1 MNRYLKHISPN
12 FHYIY
17 NIMKINESTNKW
29 ENYNI
34 EKGYTEITYS
44 FPNWSILRGDKYKTL
59 TTFNEKGKD
68 LVRAKLQQWEEVANI
83 KFIEVKSEKDT
94 DIKFGIYNNINEIG
108 SYTSYSTRGF
118 AYHPNN
124 LEKNNKIEKNKIE
137 KVEDYSFSGQI
148 WINIS
153 DMSIIEYIRKS
164 TITPEQEI
172 IVNNFKSKANII
184 DYVVEENNDYYLILK
199 NNNALA
205 HIDNT
210 ENIFKNSSEIQ
221 RVINHE
227 IGHALGLKHTFTRQK
242 TTDCEENTTKY
253 SIMSYNYPE
262 FKHADFKGMSPLTLQ
277 LMDTYAIQATYGQN
291 KFTHI
296 GNTTY
301 GFNSNT
307 KKEHYS
313 LNTSE
318 DKIITCIWD
327 AEGIDTLDFS
337 KYSVDQKIDL
347 SEGSFSD
354 VGGLR
359 ANISIAYDTVI
370 ENAIGGSK
378 SDIISGNDVNNRLF
392 GKLGDD
398 TLYAKGGNDFLY
410 GGEGNDYL
418 YGEEGDDL
426 LYGEQGDDYLMGSEG
441 NDYLSG
447 GQGNDYLWDSEGNN
461 ILYGGLGN
469 DILLSAKGNDVLNG
483 GEGNDYLDA
492 GMGNNQLTGGAGYD
506 TFSFNSKDNNSSN
519 LITDFQ
525 SGIDKIYFY
534 KNIDNNKA
542 INNINIVNSNSLN
555 NNEGNLYYDNIKNIT
570 MLKINTA
577 ETSESKYL
585 NINIIGK
592 YEYEDLF
599 C

>member
-12 FHYIY
+12 FNYIY
-17 NIMKINESTNKW
+17 NIMRINESTNKW
-29 ENYNI
+29 ESYNI

-68 LVRAKLQQWEEVANI
+68 LVRAKLQQWEDVANI

-94 DIKFGIYNNINEIG
+94 DIKFGIYNNINEIAG
-108 SYTSYSTRGF
+108 YTNYSIKGF
-118 AYHPNN
+118 AYRPNN
-124 LEKNNKIEKNKIE
+124 IEKKNKIE
-137 KVEDYSFSGQI
+137 KDKIEKVGDYSFSGQV

-153 DMSIIEYIRKS
+153 DMNIIENIKKS
-164 TITPEQEI
+164 TITPEQQTR
-172 IVNNFKSKANII
+172 VNYFKSKANII
-184 DYVVEENNDYYLILK
+184 DYVVEENNDYYLLLK
-199 NNNALA
+199 NNNARA

-210 ENIFKNSSEIQ
+210 ENVFKNDSDIQ

-253 SIMSYNYPE
+253 SIMSYNHPE

-370 ENAIGGSK
+370 ENAIGGCK

-398 TLYAKGGNDFLY
+398 TLYAKGGDDFLY

-418 YGEEGDDL
+418 YGEEGDDF

-441 NDYLSG
+441 NDYLYG

-506 TFSFNSKDNNSSN
+506 TFNFNSKDNNSSN

-534 KNIDNNKA
+534 KNIDNSKT

-555 NNEGNLYYDNIKNIT
+555 NNEGNFYYDNIKNIT
-570 MLKINTA
+570 MLKINTS
-577 ETSESKYL
+577 ETSEPKYL